1 MLLNFLVGSQ
11 IESTSEELQLLVR
24 QHLIEEQITSVVLVC
39 LHLALGVLCC
49 NRLIEEFDQHG
60 EVVCIQRLQS
70 LLFFHLL
77 VIKDIANVFI
87 AEEVV

>member
-1 MLLNFLVGSQ
+1 MLLNFLVGSK

-24 QHLIEEQITSVVLVC
+24 QHLIEEQIASVILVC
-39 LHLALGVLCC
+39 LHLALGVLCS